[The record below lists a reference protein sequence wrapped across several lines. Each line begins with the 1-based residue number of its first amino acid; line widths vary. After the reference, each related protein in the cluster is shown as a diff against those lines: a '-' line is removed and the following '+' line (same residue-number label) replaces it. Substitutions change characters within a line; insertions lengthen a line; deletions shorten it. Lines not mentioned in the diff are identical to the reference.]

1 MCPSQEDKASMNPL
15 VGKLAYEALKKAG
28 IVVTM
33 DQIKQWLEKNEI
45 VGDTDKLLI
54 DLNLKKE
61 DQGDDRE
68 KLDALKNST
77 PENPLYQESIS
88 DMHQQELMPHHW
100 VGSMGDTLPEDPYPE
115 DLLQGLP
122 EGELGFKEKPL
133 IEDVR
138 EFYNSMTKWDR
149 DRDSM
154 VDALNELKS
163 LKDVKSD
170 LVHSPEGE
178 FYYKGNVNSS
188 SIDLLNKLQNYR
200 EPPIQQYPASQYPGG
215 PGKLTITPDRIPARE
230 GIWMDVLKDFKE
242 NR

>member
-1 MCPSQEDKASMNPL
+1 MNPL

-61 DQGDDRE
+61 DLGDDRE

-133 IEDVR
+133 VEDVR
-138 EFYNSMTKWDR
+138 EFYNSMTRWDR

-163 LKDVKSD
+163 LKEKSD
-170 LVHSPEGE
+170 SVDSPEGK
-178 FYYKGNVNSS
+178 FYHKGFVQSNA
-188 SIDLLNKLQNYR
+188 IDLLNKLQNYR

-215 PGKLTITPDRIPARE
+215 PGKVTITPDRIPARE
-230 GIWMDVLKDFKE
+230 GIWMDVLRKFKE
-242 NR
+242 GR

>member
-1 MCPSQEDKASMNPL
+1 MIQFGLAA
-15 VGKLAYEALKKAG
+15 KLAYEVLKKAG

-45 VGDTDKLLI
+45 DGGNHDSLLI

-68 KLDALKNST
+68 MLGALKNST
-77 PENPLYQESIS
+77 PENPLYREPIS
-88 DMHQQELMPHHW
+88 DMHQRELMPHRW
-100 VGSMGDTLPEDPYPE
+100 VAAYGDEREQTTDTEDYN
-115 DLLQGLP
+115 QALP
-122 EGELGFKEKPL
+122 EGYLGMKEKPM

-138 EFYNSMTKWDR
+138 EFYNSMTRWDR

-200 EPPIQQYPASQYPGG
+200 EPPIQEYPASQHSGG
-215 PGKLTITPDRIPARE
+215 PGRVMITPKRIPARE
-230 GIWMDVLKDFKE
+230 GIWMDVLRKFKE
-242 NR
+242 GQ

>member
-1 MCPSQEDKASMNPL
+1 MNPL

-230 GIWMDVLKDFKE
+230 GIWMDVLRKFKE
-242 NR
+242 GQ

>member
-1 MCPSQEDKASMNPL
+1 MIQFGLAA
-15 VGKLAYEALKKAG
+15 KLAYEVLKKAG
-28 IVVTM
+28 IMVTM

-45 VGDTDKLLI
+45 DGGDHDSLLI

-68 KLDALKNST
+68 MLDALKNST
-77 PENPLYQESIS
+77 SENPLYREPIS
-88 DMHQQELMPHHW
+88 DMHQRELMPHRW
-100 VGSMGDTLPEDPYPE
+100 VAAYGDEREQTTDFGPAEDYN
-115 DLLQGLP
+115 QALP
-122 EGELGFKEKPL
+122 EGYLGVQEKPM

-138 EFYNSMTKWDR
+138 ELYNSMTRWDR

-178 FYYKGNVNSS
+178 FYYKGNVESS
-188 SIDLLNKLQNYR
+188 SIDLLNKLMPYR

-215 PGKLTITPDRIPARE
+215 PGKTTITPKRIPARE
-230 GIWMDVLKDFKE
+230 GIWMDVLRKFKE

>member
-1 MCPSQEDKASMNPL
+1 MIQFGLAA
-15 VGKLAYEALKKAG
+15 KLAYEVLKKAG

-133 IEDVR
+133 VEDVR
-138 EFYNSMTKWDR
+138 EFYNSMTRWDR

-163 LKDVKSD
+163 LKEKSD
-170 LVHSPEGE
+170 SVDSPE
-178 FYYKGNVNSS
+178 
-188 SIDLLNKLQNYR
+188 
-200 EPPIQQYPASQYPGG
+200 
-215 PGKLTITPDRIPARE
+215 
-230 GIWMDVLKDFKE
+230 
-242 NR
+242 